1 MKIKVKFYADFK
13 KMFFEEQDIELG
25 DRVKIKGLLAQVC
38 DTDER
43 RKEILDSS
51 GKVKPSVV
59 VVLKRDFEDSK
70 VVDSEYAEL
79 KDGDVVMVLR
89 AVFGG

>member
-25 DRVKIKGLLAQVC
+25 DRAKIKDLLAQVC

-51 GKVKPSVV
+51 GKVKPSVMIVLMRGQRSEV
-59 VVLKRDFEDSK
+59 VGREH
-70 VVDSEYAEL
+70 AEL

-89 AVFGG
+89 AAFGG

>member
-1 MKIKVKFYADFK
+1 MKVKVKFYADFK
-13 KMFFEEQDIELG
+13 KLFDAEKEVELE
-25 DRVKIKGLLAQVC
+25 DRAKIKDLLAQVC

-51 GKVKPSVV
+51 GKVKPSMV

-70 VVDSEYAEL
+70 VVDSEHAEL